1 MTEGAAGSGGSAGT
15 MIHVKRLDHFGVDVS
30 DLDRAER
37 FYVEML
43 GMKVEMR
50 LPEQRLLRY
59 GDGACALFLKPD
71 RASGGLELIEDP
83 LGKSH
88 HAFEV
93 SWEDLLRARRLFAE
107 RHIPHHAPID
117 WGDHEC
123 LYFLDPDG
131 NLLELVG
138 YRPARS
144 G

>member
-1 MTEGAAGSGGSAGT
+1 

-37 FYVEML
+37 FYVEVL
-43 GMKVEMR
+43 GMSVEMR
-50 LPEQRLLRY
+50 LPDQRLLRY
-59 GDGACALFLKPD
+59 GDGNCALFLAPD
-71 RASGGLELIEDP
+71 RVQGGLALIESP

-93 SWEDLLRARRLFAE
+93 SWTDLERARRLFAE
-107 RHIPHHAPID
+107 RDIPHHAPID

-138 YRPARS
+138 YRETPSRSAR
-144 G
+144 

>member
-1 MTEGAAGSGGSAGT
+1 

-37 FYVEML
+37 FYVDVL
-43 GMKVEMR
+43 GMSVDMR
-50 LPEQRLLRY
+50 LPDQRLLRY
-59 GDGACALFLKPD
+59 GDGNCALFLVPD
-71 RASGGLELIEDP
+71 RAPGNLSQIDDP

-93 SWEDLLRARRLFAE
+93 SWDDLKRARGLFAE
-107 RHIPHHAPID
+107 LCIPCHTPID

-138 YRPARS
+138 YRRETR
-144 G
+144 

>member
-1 MTEGAAGSGGSAGT
+1 V
-15 MIHVKRLDHFGVDVS
+15 IHLRRLHHFGVDVR

-37 FYVEML
+37 FYTDVL
-43 GMKVEMR
+43 GMSVVMR
-50 LPEQRLLRY
+50 RPDQRLLRY
-59 GDGACALFLKPD
+59 EDGSCALFLKAD
-71 RASGGLELIEDP
+71 RAVGSLDQIENP

-93 SWEDLLRARRLFAE
+93 PWAELERARQIFTE
-107 RHIPHHAPID
+107 RGIPYHAPID

-138 YRPARS
+138 YRNS